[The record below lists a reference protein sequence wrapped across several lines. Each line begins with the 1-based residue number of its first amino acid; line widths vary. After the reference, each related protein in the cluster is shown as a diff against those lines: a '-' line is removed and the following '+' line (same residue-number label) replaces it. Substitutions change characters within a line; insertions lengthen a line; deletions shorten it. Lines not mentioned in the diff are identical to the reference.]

1 MAGKKK
7 IDGAT
12 DSGNWG
18 GPRPNSG
25 RPSLG
30 EVINVRQI
38 LDDHID
44 INIVM
49 QKLLERIESGD
60 HRAIEL
66 FMKYRAGLPKQEIDL
81 TTQGEVDINFTLKG
95 LISFDDDQTES

>member
-7 IDGAT
+7 EECNST
-12 DSGNWG
+12 SKNWG
-18 GPRPNSG
+18 GKRAGAG
-25 RPSLG
+25 RPTNG

-38 LDDHID
+38 MDDHID
-44 INIVM
+44 VNVVM

-81 TTQGEVDINFTLKG
+81 NHSGEQDINFTLKG
-95 LISFDDDQTES
+95 IIDFDE

>member
-7 IDGAT
+7 IDGANDLT
-12 DSGNWG
+12 NNWG

-25 RPSLG
+25 RPTTG
-30 EVINVRQI
+30 EVINIRQI
-38 LDDHID
+38 MDEHID
-44 INIVM
+44 IDVVM
-49 QKLLERIESGD
+49 QKLYERIESGD

-81 TTQGEVDINFTLKG
+81 NTTGQVDLNVTLKG
-95 LISFDDDQTES
+95 LISFDDE